1 MIEGFVNA
9 NREAIVPLSL
19 RGPEGQTRE
28 VNAVIDT
35 GYSGALTLPPALVAE
50 LETVADAGYQPHI
63 RRIGEEKL
71 DQSGEKTHPARRWVV
86 ERTLGWLSKCRAIL
100 VRYDKKPTNYLGLL
114 QLACALIWYRRQC
127 DLPPEN

>member
-19 RGPEGQTRE
+19 RGPEGQTRQ

-50 LETVADAGYQPHI
+50 LDLPYVFSSKATLADNTEVGFRVHRVTALWDSGPRHVEADAVGSTPLV
-63 RRIGEEKL
+63 GMLLL
-71 DQSGEKTHPARRWVV
+71 DGHDLSIQVRNGGRVV
-86 ERTLGWLSKCRAIL
+86 IQAA
-100 VRYDKKPTNYLGLL
+100 P
-114 QLACALIWYRRQC
+114 
-127 DLPPEN
+127 

>member
-19 RGPEGQTRE
+19 RGPTGQTRE

-50 LETVADAGYQPHI
+50 LGLPYVFSSKATLADDTEVGFRVHRVTTLWNGGARHIEADAVGSAPLV
-63 RRIGEEKL
+63 GMLLL
-71 DQSGEKTHPARRWVV
+71 DSHNLNIDVEDGGRVVIQAKT
-86 ERTLGWLSKCRAIL
+86 
-100 VRYDKKPTNYLGLL
+100 
-114 QLACALIWYRRQC
+114 
-127 DLPPEN
+127 

>member
-9 NREAIVPLSL
+9 SREAIVALSL

-50 LETVADAGYQPHI
+50 LGLPYEFSSQATLADDTVVGFRVHRVTALWDGRLRQMEADAVGSIPLV
-63 RRIGEEKL
+63 GMAVL
-71 DQSGEKTHPARRWVV
+71 DAHNLNIDVEDGGRVVIQSKE
-86 ERTLGWLSKCRAIL
+86 
-100 VRYDKKPTNYLGLL
+100 
-114 QLACALIWYRRQC
+114 
-127 DLPPEN
+127 